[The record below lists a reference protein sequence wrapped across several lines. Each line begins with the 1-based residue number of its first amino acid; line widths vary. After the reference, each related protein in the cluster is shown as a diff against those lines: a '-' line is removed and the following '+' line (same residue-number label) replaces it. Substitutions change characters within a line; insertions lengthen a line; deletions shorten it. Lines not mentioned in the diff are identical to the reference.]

1 MVLKTPKWVKSSST
15 KRLFAEINAMDS
27 ASFGPS
33 AEELV
38 RLIKLSGESE
48 FVDAKGPIKWDGCDA
63 SASLAKDIAA
73 FANSRDGGILVI
85 GKTEREDGKF
95 ELVGVS
101 PQQAASFDT
110 TVVGQWINSRF
121 SPPIHFVCYLA
132 EYQNL
137 TFVVIV
143 IQEFDDIP
151 SICTKSFQSSTDHK
165 KHLLR
170 EGAIY
175 IRNQNAES
183 KPLVNADELRSLVG
197 LATKKRSK
205 ELLAHFDAM
214 LQGRSL
220 ATLGRTQDLF
230 ADEIE
235 QVQTDLKFD
244 LSKGGW
250 WMAFHPQQHNGEL
263 WASQEELEQLI
274 SSHSVRVYDE
284 YPGHTKGT
292 FPMAWG
298 IANDFYGETW
308 ALTKSGLFCFWK
320 EFRENSE
327 TAERTG
333 YRGGDGSKNAIP
345 PGEWIEYTWSIR
357 TMVEY
362 FLFLSRFVES
372 FKPGEEICLNI
383 EAGPLVGR
391 KLVALSFD
399 VAIGYG
405 EPEPCRAPQFTF
417 GKSLTTERLQ
427 AAWEPTCVEAINQ
440 FVKLFP
446 NHRISIDTLPKWVER
461 FKRGGY

>member
-1 MVLKTPKWVKSSST
+1 MNSQSL
-15 KRLFAEINAMDS
+15 
-27 ASFGPS
+27 GPS
-33 AEELV
+33 AEDLV
-38 RLIKLSGESE
+38 RWIEMSGESE
-48 FVDAKGPIKWDGCDA
+48 FVDSKGPMKWDGSDV

-85 GKTEREDGKF
+85 GKTEGADGKF
-95 ELVGVS
+95 EFEGVS

-110 TVVGQWINSRF
+110 TAVGQWVNSRF
-121 SPPIHFVCYLA
+121 SPPIHFVCCVA
-132 EYQNL
+132 EYQNS

-151 SICTKSFQSSTDHK
+151 SICTKSFQASTDPK

-183 KPLVNADELRSLVG
+183 KPLLNSDELRSLVG
-197 LATKKRSK
+197 LATKKRST

-220 ATLGRTQDLF
+220 ATLGQTEDLF

-250 WMAFHPQQHNGEL
+250 WMAFHPQHHRGEI
-263 WASQEELEQLI
+263 WTTQQELERLI
-274 SSHSVRVYDE
+274 SSHSVRVYEE

-292 FPMAWG
+292 FSMGWG
-298 IANDFYGETW
+298 IANDLYGETW

-333 YRGGDGSKNAIP
+333 YRGGDYAKQPIP

-357 TMVEY
+357 TMLDF
-362 FLFLSRFVES
+362 FLFLSRFADS
-372 FKPGEEICLNI
+372 YKPGEEILLNV

-391 KLVALSFD
+391 KLAALSFD
-399 VAIGYG
+399 LLIGYG
-405 EPEPCRAPQFTF
+405 EPEPCRAPQFAF
-417 GKSLTTERLQ
+417 EKSLTTEKLET
-427 AAWEPTCVEAINQ
+427 AWEPICVEAVNR
-440 FVKLFP
+440 FVELFP
-446 NHRISIDTLPKWVER
+446 NLRISIESLSSWIER
-461 FKRGGY
+461 FKTRGY